1 MNIYEIDWRISS
13 IRRIAVALSQG
24 IDLVI
29 RELELSEESD
39 DPDSPPFDP
48 LDAAEHIENLLGIA
62 FVTAQ
67 TYITGTVSDIPKLT
81 HSSSTPTK
89 RQLLQVFSDVLPGC
103 NITKMEL
110 CDAIANYWKHHEE
123 GDGWSSTPMNKRTLD
138 ILNAMGI
145 GEFENFPCQKVAD
158 ILWPGGWRNLE
169 RLLELV
175 SEWRQRVIECYK
187 LKRRA

>member
-24 IDLVI
+24 IDLVA

-48 LDAAEHIENLLGIA
+48 VDAAEHIENLLGIA

-89 RQLLQVFSDVLPGC
+89 RQLLHDFSDVLPGC
-103 NITKMEL
+103 NITKMEV

-123 GDGWSSTPMNKRTLD
+123 WDGGSSTPRNKRTLD

-158 ILWPGGWRNLE
+158 ILWLGGCRNLSNFLNWS
-169 RLLELV
+169 RNGVRGL
-175 SEWRQRVIECYK
+175 
-187 LKRRA
+187 